1 MMVLRLREF
10 LYANRALQFAT
21 WAKRGWSEPYP
32 HFVKTRFLSRH
43 SLRDAIWVET
53 GTYLG
58 TSTKF
63 MRKNARHVYTFEP
76 SVRLFEYNQRKFR
89 GKNVSVINLQS
100 ERGLSSLLSEISGP
114 INFWLDGHFSDGITF
129 KGEIE
134 CPLLDELHSIA
145 TYMSLNVPLRIF
157 IDDVRCFLGDDP
169 QYSSYPNLSSIL
181 TWATDHEMEWRIEA
195 GILLLSVG

>member
-1 MMVLRLREF
+1 MIDLRLREL
-10 LYANRALQFAT
+10 LYANRALQFVT
-21 WAKRGWSEPYP
+21 WAKRRWSEPYP
-32 HFVKTRFLSRH
+32 HFVKTRFLAKYG
-43 SLRDAIWVET
+43 LPEGIWIET

-63 MRKNARHVYTFEP
+63 MRKRSRHVYTFEP
-76 SVRLFEYNQRKFR
+76 SVRLFKYNTKKFA

-100 ERGLSSLLSEISGP
+100 EQGLRSLLAELSGP

-134 CPLLDELHSIA
+134 CPVIEELQAISR
-145 TYMSLNVPLRIF
+145 YMTQPVPLRIF

-169 QYSSYPNLSSIL
+169 QYSSYLTLSSIL
-181 TWATDHEMEWRIEA
+181 EWAANQGMDWRIEA